1 VVSKAD
7 IEAFIRHGCGICDL
21 IKRKRPAF
29 KSVTDKTIPP
39 VGKVWVLDSLKLR
52 TPSLRGNSVLHR
64 FTAAKNS
71 YSDSYLD
78 STGYLRIAL
87 SSNSTQIARAI

>member
-1 VVSKAD
+1 MGHPGLMTMLRTLNSAEGMKSNVVSKGKAD

-39 VGKVWVLDSLKLR
+39 
-52 TPSLRGNSVLHR
+52 
-64 FTAAKNS
+64 
-71 YSDSYLD
+71 
-78 STGYLRIAL
+78 
-87 SSNSTQIARAI
+87 